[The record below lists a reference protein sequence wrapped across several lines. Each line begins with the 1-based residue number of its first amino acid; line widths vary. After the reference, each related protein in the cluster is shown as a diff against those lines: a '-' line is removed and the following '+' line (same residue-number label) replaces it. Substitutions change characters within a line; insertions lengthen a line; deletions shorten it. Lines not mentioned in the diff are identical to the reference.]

1 MTKSIDE
8 LNEILDLSNI
18 ATYQAGV
25 AQSTVHRLL
34 QKHTNDCL
42 RPYSISTMQWFII
55 GTIYDAGP
63 NGIRLTD
70 LAKKVDTT
78 LSFLTTAI
86 NQLEARGILER
97 TSSESDSRAKLVTVT
112 DEFER
117 IIPTI
122 EEDLRNKLRKSFYAK
137 VSPEDLR
144 VYLRVIYQF
153 SSLK

>member
-1 MTKSIDE
+1 MPKSIVE
-8 LNEILDLSNI
+8 LNEIMDLSKI

-42 RPYSISTMQWFII
+42 RPYGLSTMQWFVI
-55 GTIYDAGP
+55 GTIYDTGTD
-63 NGIRLTD
+63 GISLTD
-70 LAKKVDTT
+70 LARKVDTT

-86 NQLEARGILER
+86 NHLESRGILVR
-97 TSSESDSRAKLVTVT
+97 TESASDSRAKLVSVSP
-112 DEFER
+112 EFER

-122 EEDLRNKLRKSFYAK
+122 EEDLRNKMRKSFYAK

-144 VYLRVIYQF
+144 IYLKVLYQF
-153 SSLK
+153 ASL

>member
-8 LNEILDLSNI
+8 LNQILDLSKI
-18 ATYQAGV
+18 TTYQAGV

-42 RPYSISTMQWFII
+42 RPYSLSTMQWFII
-55 GTIYDAGP
+55 GTIYDSGTA
-63 NGIRLTD
+63 GIRLTD

-86 NQLEARGILER
+86 NQLESRGILQR
-97 TSSESDSRAKLVTVT
+97 AGSASDSRAKFVSVTE
-112 DEFER
+112 EFER

-122 EEDLRNKLRKSFYAK
+122 EEDLRNKMRKSFYAK
-137 VSPEDLR
+137 VTPEDLR
-144 VYLRVIYQF
+144 IYMKVLYQF
-153 SSLK
+153 SDL

>member
-8 LNEILDLSNI
+8 LNQILDLSKI
-18 ATYQAGV
+18 TTYQAGV

-42 RPYSISTMQWFII
+42 RPYSLSTMQWFII
-55 GTIYDAGP
+55 GTIYDTGAA
-63 NGIRLTD
+63 GIRLTD

-86 NQLEARGILER
+86 NQLESRGILQR
-97 TSSESDSRAKLVTVT
+97 AGSASDSRAKFVSVTE
-112 DEFER
+112 EFER

-122 EEDLRNKLRKSFYAK
+122 EEDLRNKMRKSFYAK

-144 VYLRVIYQF
+144 IYMKVLYQF
-153 SSLK
+153 SDL